1 MSGTER
7 PGPPLAAVIGWPI
20 RHSRSPRIHGHW
32 LARYGLPGHY
42 VPVAIAP
49 DRVEAGLAAL
59 AELGFAG
66 CNVTIPHKEA
76 ALALA
81 ARRTPTAE
89 AIGAANTLTFLPG
102 GGFEADNTDAHGF
115 ITSLRAGAPG
125 WHGPAGPAL
134 VLGAGG
140 AARAILAGLLA
151 ADVPEIRLTNRTE
164 ARARELAD
172 HFGPRVR
179 VVPWAGASEAAAGAA
194 LVVNTTALGMSGQA
208 PLDVTLAA
216 APATAVVTDI
226 VYQPLETP
234 LLAEAR
240 ARGLTAVDG
249 FGMLLHQAAPGFE
262 RWFGR
267 RPEVDAELRA
277 AALA

>member
-1 MSGTER
+1 MSGTEH
-7 PGPPLAAVIGWPI
+7 PSAPLAAVIGWPI

-125 WHGPAGPAL
+125 WDGPAGPAL

-140 AARAILAGLLA
+140 AARAILAGFSRRRSRRSGWPT
-151 ADVPEIRLTNRTE
+151 VPRHAPANWPVILGRGCASYPGRALPRRR
-164 ARARELAD
+164 RAR
-172 HFGPRVR
+172 R
-179 VVPWAGASEAAAGAA
+179 S
-194 LVVNTTALGMSGQA
+194 S
-208 PLDVTLAA
+208 
-216 APATAVVTDI
+216 
-226 VYQPLETP
+226 
-234 LLAEAR
+234 
-240 ARGLTAVDG
+240 
-249 FGMLLHQAAPGFE
+249 
-262 RWFGR
+262 
-267 RPEVDAELRA
+267 
-277 AALA
+277 